1 MRPTARSISVTICVA
16 LLCDAVS
23 PFARAQAQ
31 APVAPVPASTQ
42 SPAPAN
48 GVLPWPW
55 IAFGLG
61 GVGLG
66 VGTVTGVL
74 ALENDS
80 QSVSPHTVGLI
91 SVGSF
96 VAAGV
101 CSAAGITLLLLQ
113 PAAGSTPAT
122 SGLRIVPVLEP
133 GSVGV
138 VGQFW

>member
-1 MRPTARSISVTICVA
+1 MRPTARSMSVTIYVA

-23 PFARAQAQ
+23 PLARAQ
-31 APVAPVPASTQ
+31 APVAPVAASTQ

-48 GVLPWPW
+48 GVFSWPW

-66 VGTVTGVL
+66 VGTVAGVL
-74 ALENDS
+74 ALENNS
-80 QSVSPHTVGLI
+80 QTDSPHTLGLI
-91 SVGSF
+91 SVASF
-96 VAAGV
+96 VAAGL
-101 CSAAGITLLLLQ
+101 CTAAGITLLLLQ

-133 GSVGV
+133 GSIGV
-138 VGQFW
+138 VGQF